1 KGSLFKP
8 SSMSFF
14 HWSHLMQLTYR
25 GIAYEFVPPS
35 ATIQDRVVPCQYRG
49 LAWSWHSQSAL
60 MTLSQAFALTYRG
73 LALNPA
79 VALGIPV
86 HQAPAHPVAA
96 PSTVASSQKHFL
108 AMIEETHRQNLMHRL
123 QERIRSAQA
132 RGDEHLLQQLEHERQ
147 LLA

>member
-1 KGSLFKP
+1 
-8 SSMSFF
+8 
-14 HWSHLMQLTYR
+14 MQLTYR

-35 ATIQDRVVPCQYRG
+35 GTIQTQDQGVPCQYRG
-49 LAWSWHSQSAL
+49 LEWNWQVQSAV
-60 MTLSQAFALTYRG
+60 MTLPQAFALTYRG
-73 LALNPA
+73 IALNPA
-79 VALGIPV
+79 AIAALGIPEV
-86 HQAPAHPVAA
+86 A
-96 PSTVASSQKHFL
+96 PSTVASSVASSRKHFM